1 MPAAD
6 DHRCVSAARCYHEH
20 SMLDRI
26 TPLILTRDEES
37 NIGRTLAQ
45 LAWAREIVVIDSL
58 STDATVAIA
67 NRFPNVRVVERAFDS
82 HAAQWAFGVAQVTTG
97 WVLTL
102 DADYFVPEPFVREIA
117 ALDPP
122 SDVAGYEASFVYA
135 VDGRPLR
142 ATLYTPRAVLLR
154 RGSFEIWQDGHT
166 QRVRLHGRVERL
178 KTPLIHDDRKDL
190 RRFIDR
196 QRSYMRKEAEKLRAT
211 PWNKLPLSGRVRKLR
226 VVAPFVTALYVLLA
240 KRAILDGRAG
250 LRYTLERFL
259 AECILSAELF
269 RRGESSHRP

>member
-1 MPAAD
+1 
-6 DHRCVSAARCYHEH
+6 
-20 SMLDRI
+20 MLERI

-45 LAWAREIVVIDSL
+45 LAWAHEVVIVDSL
-58 STDATVAIA
+58 SSDATVAIA
-67 NRFPNVRVVERAFDS
+67 REFPNVRVVERAFDW
-82 HAAQWAFGVAQVTTG
+82 HAAQWTFGAAQVTTD

-102 DADYFVPEPFVREIA
+102 DADYFVPESFVREIA
-117 ALDPP
+117 ALDPA

-135 VDGRPLR
+135 VNGRPLR

-166 QRVRLHGRVERL
+166 QRVRPHGRVERL

-196 QRSYMRKEAEKLRAT
+196 QQSYMRKEAEKLRAT
-211 PWNKLPLSGRVRKLR
+211 PWNKLPLSGRIRKLR
-226 VVAPFVTALYVLLA
+226 VISPFATLAYVLFA
-240 KRAILDGRAG
+240 KRTILDGSAG
-250 LRYTLERFL
+250 LRYALERFL
-259 AECILSAELF
+259 AESILSIELF
-269 RRGESSHRP
+269 RNRR